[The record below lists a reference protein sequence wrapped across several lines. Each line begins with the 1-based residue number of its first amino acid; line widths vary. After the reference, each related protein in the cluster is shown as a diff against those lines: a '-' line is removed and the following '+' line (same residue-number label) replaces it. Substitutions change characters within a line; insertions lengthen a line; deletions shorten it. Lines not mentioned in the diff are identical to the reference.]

1 MNVILPVLILSRI
14 RKYIWHVWRLWLTVY
29 IGNVLGA
36 MFLGGML
43 NAAKIVDPVADNLKH
58 LLHEKMVSD
67 SLEDEI

>member
-1 MNVILPVLILSRI
+1 
-14 RKYIWHVWRLWLTVY
+14 
-29 IGNVLGA
+29 

-67 SLEDEI
+67 SLEDEIWRRNPQIMILID